1 MTRAVFIIAIML
13 PKFVSGSSTQT
24 GTALDAAA
32 VYHKA
37 SDYAGSKP
45 PWIQDIRS
53 SLAPNYPIDD
63 RVLGHEGV
71 GLYHLKLDLRTGRV
85 TNVTIITSSGFKGLD
100 VRDLGAT
107 AMAMEGWEVAG
118 DQHACA
124 LCDVCKRKAAGP
136 GGVSI
141 PPCSGLW
148 RCRAKGTTLI
158 HVCRKPSRMFSFH
171 SHD

>member
-1 MTRAVFIIAIML
+1 MMRALFIIAITL
-13 PKFVSGSSTQT
+13 PNFVSGSSTPT
-24 GTALDAAA
+24 GAALDASG

-37 SDYAGSKP
+37 SDYTGSKS

-100 VRDLGAT
+100 VSATLALRQWQWKAGRWQEINMPVRFVMSANARRQDRAESPFLHVPVSGGA
-107 AMAMEGWEVAG
+107 
-118 DQHACA
+118 
-124 LCDVCKRKAAGP
+124 
-136 GGVSI
+136 
-141 PPCSGLW
+141 GL
-148 RCRAKGTTLI
+148 RGR
-158 HVCRKPSRMFSFH
+158 P
-171 SHD
+171 